1 MDERLASSRDPIA
14 RMAVTGPAPV
24 RVLFVC
30 TGNICRSAFAEA
42 SLATR
47 LSGHPGVM
55 VSSAGVMA
63 VVDSP
68 MDPPMAAQAV
78 RRGLDPRGHRAR
90 QLTGRIL
97 KEADIVMVFGPEHVN
112 WIADG
117 YPEHVER
124 VVSLG
129 QAAAVLRAQPRRAL
143 IQVQDLVTD
152 VRQLRPEVAEED
164 WIADPYGQGSV
175 AAGRAAERISADTEV
190 LARKIEW
197 PDVF

>member
-1 MDERLASSRDPIA
+1 MNEGTAGSRD
-14 RMAVTGPAPV
+14 RSGQVVTEREPV

-30 TGNICRSAFAEA
+30 TGNICRSAFAQV
-42 SLATR
+42 SLAAR
-47 LSGHPGVM
+47 LSGHPGVV

-63 VVDSP
+63 LVDSP
-68 MDPPMAAQAV
+68 MDPAMAAEAV
-78 RRGLDPRGHRAR
+78 HRDVDPTAHRAR

-97 KEADIVMVFGPEHVN
+97 KEADIVIVFGPEHVD
-112 WIADG
+112 WIANG

-129 QAAAVLRAQPRRAL
+129 QATAVLRAQPRRAL
-143 IQVQDLVTD
+143 TRVEDLVTN

-164 WIADPYGQGSV
+164 WIADPYRKGV
-175 AAGRAAERISADTEV
+175 EAAEKAAERIWAGTEV

-197 PDVF
+197 PV